1 MSIAS
6 GTKYLALF
14 YIRAGVRW
22 AQWQDPNSVK
32 EVMPMKNRLSGKTEW
47 LSGKTDKENKKK
59 EEYINHE
66 IKKVVD

>member
-1 MSIAS
+1 
-6 GTKYLALF
+6 
-14 YIRAGVRW
+14 
-22 AQWQDPNSVK
+22 VK